1 LAIGKKKKKKKMFKN
16 IFNINFLPLGLKS
29 CGPFLPMLDFA
40 ASTGTA
46 YRGWSEGH
54 CLLF

>member
-1 LAIGKKKKKKKMFKN
+1 LAIGKKKKKKNCSKY
-16 IFNINFLPLGLKS
+16 IFYINFLPLGLKS

-46 YRGWSEGH
+46 YRGWLEGH